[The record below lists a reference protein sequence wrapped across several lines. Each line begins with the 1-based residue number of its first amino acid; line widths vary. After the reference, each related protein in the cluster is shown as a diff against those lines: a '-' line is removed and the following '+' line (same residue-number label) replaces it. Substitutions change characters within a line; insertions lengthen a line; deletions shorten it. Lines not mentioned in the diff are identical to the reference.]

1 MRPWSSRRTAEKTLA
16 YLHRHADVTTSEVAV
31 SAEQIGD
38 ELNVSRNT
46 ANTAIHR
53 LIDTGAIS
61 VSEVSGGRGYPTTY
75 LLHRDVDA
83 HALRS
88 VGRVPSNAA

>member
-1 MRPWSSRRTAEKTLA
+1 MRPWASRRTAERTLA
-16 YLHRHADVTTSEVAV
+16 YLHRHADPDTREVAV

-53 LIDTGAIS
+53 LIDTGAVR

-75 LLHRDVDA
+75 VLLRDVDG
-83 HALRS
+83 HALRPI
-88 VGRVPSNAA
+88 GRPTTSAA